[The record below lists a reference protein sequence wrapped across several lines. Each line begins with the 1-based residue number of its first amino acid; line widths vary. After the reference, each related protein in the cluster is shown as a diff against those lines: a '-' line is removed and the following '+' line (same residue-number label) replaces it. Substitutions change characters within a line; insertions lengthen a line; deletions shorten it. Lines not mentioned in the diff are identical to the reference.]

1 MKNLLIILFMLPIT
15 FISCINDKEPF
26 RQYKTQHVVIIV
38 IDGVRY
44 SESWGDTTHQYIPYF
59 SNEIA
64 DFGVVNTSFYHNGS
78 TFTNAGHTAITS
90 GNYQEIN
97 NSGAELPKYPS
108 IFQYL
113 IKTDSL
119 SKEEAWIITSK
130 DKLAV
135 LGNCKESN
143 WEDKYL
149 PSLDC
154 GIDGNGVGSGYRHDT
169 ITLKNFFNVLSVY
182 KPKLTLVSFR
192 EPDGAGHAN
201 SWEDYLQEIRNTDEY
216 IYKIWKY
223 IQNDAYYSGTTT
235 LFITNDHGRHS
246 GIGRIGFQ
254 EHGCSCSGC
263 RHINFFAYGPDFRNG
278 VIDIEREIID
288 ISATIAEILHF
299 NPEYIEGEIM
309 HELFN

>member
-1 MKNLLIILFMLPIT
+1 MKDLIIILFILPIT
-15 FISCINDKEPF
+15 FISCIKDKEPF
-26 RQYKTQHVVIIV
+26 KEYKTKHVVVIV

-64 DFGVVNTSFYHNGS
+64 DSGIVNTSFYHNGE
-78 TFTNAGHTAITS
+78 TTTNAGHTAITT
-90 GNYQEIN
+90 GNYQEID
-97 NSGAELPKYPS
+97 NSGAELPRYPS

-135 LGNCKESN
+135 LGNCTKSP
-143 WEDKYL
+143 WEGEYL

-154 GIDGNGVGSGYRHDT
+154 GINGNGVGSGYRHDT
-169 ITLKNFFNVLSVY
+169 ITLKNFFDVMSEH

-201 SWEDYLQEIRNTDEY
+201 SWDDYLQEIRNTDEY

-223 IQNDAYYSGTTT
+223 IQNDAYYSGITT

-246 GIGRIGFQ
+246 GVGRIGFQ
-254 EHGCSCSGC
+254 EHGCSCEGC

-278 VIDIEREIID
+278 VIDTDREIID
-288 ISATIAEILHF
+288 ISATISEIFHF

>member
-64 DFGVVNTSFYHNGS
+64 DFGVVNTSFYHNGR
-78 TFTNAGHTAITS
+78 TLTNAGHTAITS

-169 ITLKNFFNVLSVY
+169 ITLKNFFNVLSVH

-246 GIGRIGFQ
+246 GTGRIGFQ

-278 VIDIEREIID
+278 VIDVEREIID
-288 ISATIAEILHF
+288 ISATIAEIFHF